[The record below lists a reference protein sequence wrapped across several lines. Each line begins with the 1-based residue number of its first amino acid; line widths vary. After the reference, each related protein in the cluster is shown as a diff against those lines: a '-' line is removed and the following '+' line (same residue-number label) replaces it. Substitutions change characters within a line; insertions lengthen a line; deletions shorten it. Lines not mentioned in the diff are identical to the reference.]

1 MLNKN
6 ICVHEKK
13 VLNQRNVTGSLVSGL
28 DGSVLCVRVASD
40 SEFNI
45 EISILNNLML
55 SVTIYLVSPPFSL
68 SVYLPQFEVSK

>member
-28 DGSVLCVRVASD
+28 DGSVLCVHVASD

-55 SVTIYLVSPPFSL
+55 SVTS
-68 SVYLPQFEVSK
+68 

>member
-28 DGSVLCVRVASD
+28 DGSALCVSVASD
-40 SEFNI
+40 LEFNI

-55 SVTIYLVSPPFSL
+55 SVTS
-68 SVYLPQFEVSK
+68 